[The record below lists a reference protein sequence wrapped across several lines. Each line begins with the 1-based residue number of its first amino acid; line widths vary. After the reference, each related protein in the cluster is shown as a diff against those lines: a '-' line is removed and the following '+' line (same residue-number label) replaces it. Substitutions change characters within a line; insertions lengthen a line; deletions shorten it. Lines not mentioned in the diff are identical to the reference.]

1 MRKFK
6 TESQKILDIM
16 INSIYTNK
24 EIFLRELISNASDA
38 IDKLYYQ
45 SLTDNISG
53 LTRDDFAIRLTV
65 DEAARTLTVSDNGIG
80 MTADELDANLG
91 VIARSG
97 SQEFKAATA
106 EDGQASGIDII
117 GQFGV
122 GFYSSFMVAKK
133 VRVLSRKYGADQ
145 ANVWTS
151 NGVEGY
157 EIKPSTM
164 EGHGTSI
171 TLYLKD
177 DTDEEQY
184 SRFLSE
190 YTLRELVTKY
200 SNYIRYPIKMMVTD
214 YDTDEEGAQT
224 QTQTE
229 QTVNSQVPLWVKN
242 KNEVSEEEY
251 ETFYKTNFYDSEA
264 PLLTIHT
271 RVEGKVDYKAL
282 LYVPARAPYDYY
294 SKSYEKGL
302 KLYTSG
308 VLISEKCADL
318 LPDCFSF
325 VRGLVD
331 SDLSL
336 NISRETIQQNHR
348 LRAIADNLKTKIQKE
363 LLALQKNDPDKYEK
377 FYTAFGLQLKYGIY
391 ADWGLNKDLL
401 QDLLLFRSV
410 KEDKMLTLRR
420 YVEAAPE
427 GQTAIY
433 YGIARN
439 VAAVKAMPQSEGL
452 LAAGYDIL
460 LFDTDI
466 DEFAV
471 RVLREYEGK
480 EFKNIADEAVAQE
493 ETAPDTQRQDVLDF
507 AQQHLGDKVSKVK
520 GTTRFKNHAV
530 CLSAAGDVSLE
541 MERVINAMPNTDGAV
556 KAERVLEVNVEH
568 PAFARLCALYD
579 TDREAAADLVD
590 VLYAQACMVA
600 GLAIDDAAD
609 YVAKVTRLLTM

>member
-45 SLTDNISG
+45 SLTENIGG
-53 LTRDDFAIRLTV
+53 LTRDDFAIRLVV
-65 DEAARTLTVSDNGIG
+65 DSQARTLTVIDNGIG

-106 EDGQASGIDII
+106 QDGQANGIDII

-133 VRVLSRKYGADQ
+133 VRVLSRKYGTDQ

-164 EGHGTSI
+164 DGHGTQI

-184 SRFLSE
+184 GRFLTE

-214 YDTDEEGAQT
+214 YQTDDEGNET

-242 KNEVSEEEY
+242 KNEVTQEEY
-251 ETFYKTNFYDSEA
+251 DTFYKTNFYDSEA

-308 VLISEKCADL
+308 VLISEKCAEL

-348 LRAIADNLKTKIQKE
+348 LRAISDNLKTKIQKE
-363 LLALQKNDPDKYEK
+363 LLALQKNDPEKYDK
-377 FYTAFGLQLKYGIY
+377 FYAAFGLQLKYGVY
-391 ADWGLNKDLL
+391 ADWGYNKDLL
-401 QDLLLFRSV
+401 QDLLMFRSV
-410 KEDKMLTLRR
+410 KEDKMVSLRT
-420 YVEAAPE
+420 YIEAAPE

-439 VAAVKAMPQSEGL
+439 LAAVKAMPQSEGL
-452 LAAGYDIL
+452 LADGYDIL

-480 EFKNIADEAVAQE
+480 EFKNIADEAVAQDA
-493 ETAPDTQRQDVLDF
+493 APDTQRQDVLDF

-520 GTTRFKNHAV
+520 GTTRFKTHAV
-530 CLSAAGDVSLE
+530 CLSAAGDVSLD

-556 KAERVLEVNVEH
+556 KAERVLEINVEH
-568 PAFARLCALYD
+568 PAFARLCDLYD
-579 TDREAAADLVD
+579 SDRDAAADLVD
-590 VLYAQACMVA
+590 VLYAQACMIA
-600 GLAIDDAAD
+600 GLTLDDAAD
-609 YVAKVTRLLTM
+609 YVAKVTRLLTR

>member
-38 IDKLYYQ
+38 IDKLYYK
-45 SLTDNISG
+45 SLTQNIGG

-80 MTADELDANLG
+80 MTADELDSNLG

-97 SQEFKAATA
+97 SQEFKAAA
-106 EDGQASGIDII
+106 EQSDGIDII

-133 VRVLSRKYGADQ
+133 VRVLTKKYGEDEAH
-145 ANVWTS
+145 VWVS

-157 EIKPSTM
+157 DIKPSTK
-164 EGHGTSI
+164 EEHGTEI

-177 DTDEEQY
+177 DTDEEEY
-184 SRFLSE
+184 SDYLTE
-190 YTLRELVTKY
+190 YKLRELVKKY
-200 SNYIRYPIKMMVTD
+200 SNYIRYPIKMMVTC
-214 YDTDEEGAQT
+214 YRSGEEGKEEEYQE
-224 QTQTE
+224 E

-251 ETFYKTNFYDSEA
+251 DTFYRTNFYDSDK

-282 LYVPARAPYDYY
+282 LFVPARAPYDYY
-294 SKSYEKGL
+294 SKTYEKGL

-308 VLISEKCADL
+308 VMISEKCADL

-336 NISRETIQQNHR
+336 NISRETIQQNHQ
-348 LRAIADNLKTKIQKE
+348 LRAIADNLKSKIQKE
-363 LLALQKNDPDKYEK
+363 LLALQKSDRAKYED
-377 FYTAFGLQLKYGIY
+377 FYKAFGLQLKYGIY
-391 ADWGLNKDLL
+391 AEWGMNKDLL

-410 KEDKMLTLRR
+410 KEDKQVTLKE

-427 GQTAIY
+427 GQPAIY

-439 VAAVKAMPQSEGL
+439 VAAVRSMPQSESL
-452 LAAGYDIL
+452 LAKGYDIL
-460 LFDTDI
+460 CFDTDI
-466 DEFAV
+466 DEFAA
-471 RVLREYEGK
+471 RVLREYDKK
-480 EFKNIADEAVAQE
+480 EFKNIADEAVAE
-493 ETAPDTQRQDVLDF
+493 EDAAKGDQTRQDVLDF
-507 AQQHLGDKVSKVK
+507 VQEQLGDKVGKVK
-520 GTTRFKNHAV
+520 GTTRFKTHAV
-530 CLSAAGDVSLE
+530 CLSASGDVSLE
-541 MERVINAMPNTDGAV
+541 MERVINSMPNAEGGV
-556 KAERVLEVNVEH
+556 KANRVLEINTEH
-568 PAFARLCALYD
+568 PAFAKLCALYD
-579 TDREAAADLVD
+579 TDLESAKDLVD
-590 VLYAQACMVA
+590 VLYDQACMVA
-600 GLAIDDAAD
+600 GLAIEDAAA
-609 YVAKVTRLLTM
+609 YVAKVTALLTK